1 MIKSV
6 CIYTGFG
13 VTQTPIS
20 ELQREEDSE
29 MLKEKVEKAMVKT
42 AEELVRHSANFG
54 CWTWFYQPKVPAKV
68 TQKFKKK

>member
-6 CIYTGFG
+6 CIYAGFG

-29 MLKEKVEKAMVKT
+29 MLKKKVEKVMVKT
-42 AEELVRHSANFG
+42 AEELACHGVSVACG
-54 CWTWFYQPKVPAKV
+54 WILY
-68 TQKFKKK
+68 

>member
-1 MIKSV
+1 MTKSV
-6 CIYTGFG
+6 CIYIGFG

-29 MLKEKVEKAMVKT
+29 MLKKKVEKVMVKT
-42 AEELVRHSANFG
+42 AEELARHGVSVACG
-54 CWTWFYQPKVPAKV
+54 WILYQPKVPAKV